1 MSRIG
6 RSAIALARAEKLAW
20 TKTARSRAR
29 SLPGSP
35 LHENK
40 GVAQPPVCLDLPQVA
55 QALASRCLPV
65 MVFSL
70 AFRGFRDIVSLETS
84 KRLQGEFDCTSNSTK
99 LPQKPFSACICE
111 AGTEKRGAPQLTPS
125 LSGVLRSSCPGRTHR
140 RGAVGRHGPVP
151 GRLEELCQL
160 PSVRGRRFSAATAM

>member
-1 MSRIG
+1 MEGLQLHWRER
-6 RSAIALARAEKLAW
+6 RSSPGPKQLDQEQGPCLAPLC
-20 TKTARSRAR
+20 TKTREWPNRQSVLTCHK
-29 SLPGSP
+29 S
-35 LHENK
+35 
-40 GVAQPPVCLDLPQVA
+40 A
-55 QALASRCLPV
+55 QALAGRCLPV

-125 LSGVLRSSCPGRTHR
+125 LPGVLRSGCPCRTHR

-151 GRLEELCQL
+151 GRSEELCQL